1 MDKEEKKE
9 DFKPIGAVAFFVLM
23 ILLFVFMW
31 FSVYIVNLIEGR

>member
-1 MDKEEKKE
+1 MDKGKK

-31 FSVYIVNLIEGR
+31 FSIYLVNLFEGR